1 MFVVNIITNTEGEI
15 QMSNTYD
22 LIIVGGGPAGMSAAI
37 YGSRSRLDT
46 LVLEAKRKTG
56 GQPATYHD
64 MENYPGVPETTAS
77 ELMQNYRTHAE
88 KFGTEFKRGEV
99 AELKVDGLNKIV
111 ETKKGEEY
119 TAKSVIIATGAEP
132 RKLGVKGE
140 EKFKGKGVSYCA
152 TCDADL
158 FTDLDIVVVGNG
170 NSAVEESIYLTKF
183 VNKITMVV
191 IHDEGVMDAEKIL
204 QEKAMENDKIEFV
217 WNSVVEEIKGDG
229 IVEKAVVKNI
239 KTGEKEELECNG
251 VFFFVGRVPNTDFLK
266 NTVELTEHGYVK
278 TTKQMETNQ
287 PGVYAVGDVRNKVVR
302 QVITAAGDGATA
314 AVMAQGYIEEEDYWQ
329 NNVLK
334 SDNSVLVAFWSVTD
348 QDSMDM
354 ISKLEGMGL
363 EDKDY
368 RFVKIDTYKN
378 RLISDRYNIEDIPT
392 VIKLVDGKVEE
403 KLVEPTAEE
412 VQEIL

>member
-1 MFVVNIITNTEGEI
+1 
-15 QMSNTYD
+15 MSQEYD
-22 LIIVGGGPAGMSAAI
+22 LIVLGGGPAGMASAI
-37 YGSRSRLDT
+37 YGSRSRLNT
-46 LVLEAKRKTG
+46 LVLEVKRKTG
-56 GQPATYHD
+56 GQPSTYHD

-77 ELMQNYRTHAE
+77 ELMENFRTHAE

-99 AELKVDGLNKIV
+99 TELNVNGLNKTV
-111 ETKKGEEY
+111 KTKKGEEY
-119 TAKSVIIATGAEP
+119 KAKSVIIATGAEP

-140 EKFKGKGVSYCA
+140 EEFKGKGVSYCA

-204 QEKAMENDKIEFV
+204 QEKAMDNDKIDFV
-217 WNSVVEEIKGDG
+217 WNSVLEEIKGDG

-266 NTVELTEHGYVK
+266 NTVELTEHGDVK
-278 TTKQMETNQ
+278 TNDNMETSS

-314 AVMAQGYIEEEDYWQ
+314 AVMAQGYIEEEEYWH
-329 NNVLK
+329 NNVVNA
-334 SDNSVLVAFWSVTD
+334 DRPAVVVFWSVTD
-348 QDSMDM
+348 QNSMDM
-354 ISKLEGMGL
+354 VSELENMEL
-363 EDKDY
+363 EDKGY
-368 RFVKIDTYKN
+368 KFLKIDTYKN
-378 RLISDRYNIEDIPT
+378 RLISDRYDIEEIPT
-392 VIKLVDGKVEE
+392 LLKLKDGEVAE
-403 KLVEPTAEE
+403 KLVNPD
-412 VQEIL
+412 QEKIKSVL

>member
-1 MFVVNIITNTEGEI
+1 
-15 QMSNTYD
+15 MSNTYD
-22 LIIVGGGPAGMSAAI
+22 LIVIGGGPAGMSAAI
-37 YGSRSRLDT
+37 YGSRSRLNT

-56 GQPATYHD
+56 GQPSTYHD
-64 MENYPGVPETTAS
+64 MENYPGVPETTAP
-77 ELMQNYRTHAE
+77 ELMDNFREHAE
-88 KFGTEFKRGEV
+88 KFNTEFDRGEV
-99 AELKVDGLNKIV
+99 VDLEVNGLEKIV
-111 ETKKGEEY
+111 KTKKGEEY
-119 TAKSVIIATGAEP
+119 KAKSVVLATGAEP
-132 RKLGVKGE
+132 RKLGIEGE
-140 EKFKGKGVSYCA
+140 EELKGKGVSYCA
-152 TCDADL
+152 TCDADI
-158 FTDLDIVVVGNG
+158 FEGLDVVVVGNG

-183 VNKITMVV
+183 VENLTMIV

-204 QEKAMENDKIEFV
+204 QEKAMENEKIDFV

-229 IVEKAVVKNI
+229 MVEKAVVKNI
-239 KTGEKEELECNG
+239 KTGETEELDCHG

-266 NTVELTEHGYVK
+266 GTVELTENGYIK
-278 TTKQMETNQ
+278 TNDEMETNQ

-334 SDNSVLVAFWSVTD
+334 SENPVIVAFWSVTD

-354 ISKLEGMGL
+354 ISELEGMGI

-378 RLISDRYNIEDIPT
+378 RLISNRYDIEEIPT
-392 VIKLVDGKVEE
+392 IVKLVDGEVSE
-403 KLVEPTAEE
+403 KLVDPSTEE
-412 VQEIL
+412 IKSIL

>member
-1 MFVVNIITNTEGEI
+1 
-15 QMSNTYD
+15 MSNKYD
-22 LIIVGGGPAGMSAAI
+22 LIVVGGGPAGMAAAM
-37 YGSRSRLDT
+37 YSSRSRLNT

-56 GQPATYHD
+56 GQPSTYHD

-77 ELMQNYRTHAE
+77 ELMDNFRKHAE
-88 KFGTEFKRGEV
+88 KFGAEFKKGEV
-99 AELKVDGLNKIV
+99 VDVIADGLKKTV
-111 ETKKGEEY
+111 KTKKGEEY
-119 TAKSVIIATGAEP
+119 QAKSIIIATGAEP
-132 RKLGVKGE
+132 RKLGIKGE
-140 EKFKGKGVSYCA
+140 EEFKGKGVSYCA
-152 TCDADL
+152 TCDADI
-158 FTDLDIVVVGNG
+158 FTDLDVVVVGNG
-170 NSAVEESIYLTKF
+170 NSAVEESIYLSKF
-183 VNKITMVV
+183 VNKITMIV

-204 QEKAMENDKIEFV
+204 QEKAMENEKIDFV
-217 WNSVVEEIKGDG
+217 WNSVLEEIKGDG
-229 IVEKAVVKNI
+229 LVEKAVVKNI
-239 KTGEKEELECNG
+239 KNGEKSELECSG
-251 VFFFVGRVPNTDFLK
+251 VFFFVGRVPSTDFLEG
-266 NTVELTEHGYVK
+266 VVDLTEHGYVE

-334 SDNSVLVAFWSVTD
+334 SDNPVIVAFWSVTD

-363 EDKDY
+363 ENKDY

-392 VIKLVDGKVEE
+392 VIKLVDGEVEE
-403 KLVEPTAEE
+403 KLVETSIANLEE
-412 VQEIL
+412 II